1 MNHTL
6 YSHYDRNRRAH
17 RKSNQFRYA
26 DRQTR
31 YHGNAFMRPME
42 LKRMAREETA
52 DGPLL
57 KGKPVCCPVVP
68 GGRQHHF
75 LFYVV
80 TQYVLRRCGSQ
91 SESTRMAD

>member
-17 RKSNQFRYA
+17 RKSNQLRYA

-75 LFYVV
+75 L
-80 TQYVLRRCGSQ
+80 LRRNPVCITSLWITIREHKNG
-91 SESTRMAD
+91 